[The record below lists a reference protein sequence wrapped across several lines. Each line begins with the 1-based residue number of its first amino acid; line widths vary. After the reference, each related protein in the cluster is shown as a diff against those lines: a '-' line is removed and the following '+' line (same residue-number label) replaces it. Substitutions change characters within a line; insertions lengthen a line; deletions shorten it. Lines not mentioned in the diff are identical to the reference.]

1 MENLNLLFVFLE
13 GLLSFFSPCILPVLP
28 IYLSILSNSSV
39 DELKEGKFIKSCLF
53 KNTIF
58 FTVGISMTFFILGS
72 SINILSTF
80 FNTNKYLIMT
90 IGGIIIIFMG
100 MFYMDIIKS
109 SILSKEK
116 RFNLKTKK
124 MNIVSSFLL
133 GFTFSFGWTPCVGPI
148 LSSVLIMSSSSD
160 NIIESI
166 LLIGIYTLGFILPF
180 LLVAIFYNKLFNIF
194 NNLKVHINKIKKIG
208 GIIIIISGILMFSN
222 GFDGFINNFN
232 IKSNESLNNKKN
244 EEKIKA
250 IDFTLYDQYGK
261 EHKLSDYKGKVVF
274 LNFWATWCPPCKE
287 EMPYIENL
295 YKEYNENNDDVVI
308 LCIASP
314 NLGGEGSKEY
324 IKSFLKENNFT
335 FPILFDNNGAQIYQY
350 GINAFPSTF
359 IVDKDGYI
367 SQYIPGAMD
376 KKTMKQL
383 IETYRN

>member
-1 MENLNLLFVFLE
+1 
-13 GLLSFFSPCILPVLP
+13 
-28 IYLSILSNSSV
+28 
-39 DELKEGKFIKSCLF
+39 
-53 KNTIF
+53 
-58 FTVGISMTFFILGS
+58 
-72 SINILSTF
+72 
-80 FNTNKYLIMT
+80 
-90 IGGIIIIFMG
+90 
-100 MFYMDIIKS
+100 
-109 SILSKEK
+109 
-116 RFNLKTKK
+116 
-124 MNIVSSFLL
+124 
-133 GFTFSFGWTPCVGPI
+133 
-148 LSSVLIMSSSSD
+148 MSSSSD

-308 LCIASP
+308 LGIASVSYTH
-314 NLGGEGSKEY
+314 LR
-324 IKSFLKENNFT
+324 
-335 FPILFDNNGAQIYQY
+335 AH
-350 GINAFPSTF
+350 
-359 IVDKDGYI
+359 
-367 SQYIPGAMD
+367 
-376 KKTMKQL
+376 
-383 IETYRN
+383 ET

>member
-1 MENLNLLFVFLE
+1 MENLNLVFVFLE

-90 IGGIIIIFMG
+90 LGGIVIIFMG

-180 LLVAIFYNKLFNIF
+180 LFVAIFYNKLFNIF

-308 LCIASP
+308 LGIASP

-324 IKSFLKENNFT
+324 IKGFLKENNFT
-335 FPILFDNNGAQIYQY
+335 FPVLFDNNGAQIYQY